1 MKERLTN
8 NLGLKILAV
17 VIAVFMW
24 LIMVNVSNPL
34 TTDSKSVTVEM
45 INEDVLN
52 KSNLTYEMIGKNTVT
67 VSYEVRVRD
76 QYRISASDF
85 FAYADLSQLYDVTG
99 SIPVQVDIANEA
111 VRPLIQ
117 GTPTVRPGVV
127 RIETEPLQKKRFDI
141 KAHTVGTEQEGY
153 ALGSVTFNPEYV
165 YATGARSVIG
175 QISSV
180 GVEINIDGINSDRD
194 GVARVKFYDANDNE
208 LKVQGDVKLNLE
220 EVEYHVTI
228 LSVKNL
234 ALDFQVQGKVA
245 DGYRFTGVDCSIK
258 NVSVEGLRSVLAS
271 ISTLTVPGEL
281 LRLDGATKDVK
292 IEVNLSQLLPDN
304 ISMAKEADL
313 TAIVT
318 LKVEPLET
326 REVACDLKL
335 TSFENGREN
344 YNYYFEQEKVNLS
357 IRGLQEDLEKLK
369 EDDIAYSVDVG
380 GMGPGVH
387 PVELEVRLSDG
398 FEMMG
403 QEPVMIIVEDLSEE
417 SSAASEE
424 SSEGDNHTD

>member
-1 MKERLTN
+1 M
-8 NLGLKILAV
+8 
-17 VIAVFMW
+17 
-24 LIMVNVSNPL
+24 
-34 TTDSKSVTVEM
+34 
-45 INEDVLN
+45 
-52 KSNLTYEMIGKNTVT
+52 
-67 VSYEVRVRD
+67 
-76 QYRISASDF
+76 
-85 FAYADLSQLYDVTG
+85 
-99 SIPVQVDIANEA
+99 
-111 VRPLIQ
+111 
-117 GTPTVRPGVV
+117 
-127 RIETEPLQKKRFDI
+127 
-141 KAHTVGTEQEGY
+141 GTEQEGY

-326 REVACDLKL
+326 REVACDLKR

>member
-1 MKERLTN
+1 M
-8 NLGLKILAV
+8 
-17 VIAVFMW
+17 
-24 LIMVNVSNPL
+24 
-34 TTDSKSVTVEM
+34 
-45 INEDVLN
+45 
-52 KSNLTYEMIGKNTVT
+52 
-67 VSYEVRVRD
+67 
-76 QYRISASDF
+76 
-85 FAYADLSQLYDVTG
+85 
-99 SIPVQVDIANEA
+99 
-111 VRPLIQ
+111 
-117 GTPTVRPGVV
+117 
-127 RIETEPLQKKRFDI
+127 
-141 KAHTVGTEQEGY
+141 GTEQEGY

-165 YATGARSVIG
+165 YVTGARSVIG

-326 REVACDLKL
+326 REVACDLKR